1 MVVTTFETLLAV
13 SCIVSA
19 FVGYSLGEYFTK
31 REVKKIIK
39 TLKDQEDLKNEEN
52 DK

>member
-1 MVVTTFETLLAV
+1 MVVTSFEFILTIL
-13 SCIVSA
+13 CIISA

-31 REVKKIIK
+31 REIKKIIK

>member
-1 MVVTTFETLLAV
+1 MIVTSFEFITAV
-13 SCIVSA
+13 LCIISA

-31 REVKKIIK
+31 REVKNIIK
-39 TLKDQEDLKNEEN
+39 KIKQEEN